1 MEDCLRLIK
10 EDFPAID
17 ADIEE
22 YVSSVLESACEDLDA
37 VDDVYNGIG
46 ELLHGVDPAKT
57 EEEVRE
63 LCAKLCFVLKP
74 NWEERA
80 PPEPPAVQRVS
91 AIDGYG
97 DSGQRPG
104 VVTTFQRTELEP
116 SDKTRK
122 DSQVKVESEY
132 SLQMVGESKKGGA
145 SKAGKKKK
153 GGKADAKKKN
163 KYGSS
168 EVNS

>member
-22 YVSSVLESACEDLDA
+22 YVSSVLESTCEDLDS

-80 PPEPPAVQRVS
+80 PPEPP

-132 SLQMVGESKKGGA
+132 SLQMVGESKKEGA

-153 GGKADAKKKN
+153 GCKADAKKKN